1 MKYSHSTKNESLG
14 FPPTTEED
22 GQALATRKMPLYE
35 LPVNHQIEQA
45 LGVVGGRHPHIA
57 KAIDAFWGFKEG
69 EDYLTKLIF
78 DGSDPKS
85 YTREGF
91 KPEVLSALLTLQSL
105 HKVTKR

>member
-14 FPPTTEED
+14 FPPALEED
-22 GQALATRKMPLYE
+22 GKPVSTRPMPLFE
-35 LPVNHQIEQA
+35 LPENHQMQQA
-45 LGVVGGRHPHIA
+45 LGVIAEKYPHIA

-85 YTREGF
+85 YEREGF
-91 KPEVLSALLTLQSL
+91 KPDVVGALLTLQSI
-105 HKVTKR
+105 HKVTRR